1 MALEQVSDYLS
12 QMTEDMSELTKYLGD
27 NHRALGLGIGAA
39 VGAATLGYYLLSPP
53 RSLMEAPIDLNR
65 QSVEVPGGEYARV
78 SVLCEDG
85 KLVETLS
92 GNVNTLYEGFQRG
105 LEMSKNNPCLGWRTS
120 PEGPFEW
127 MTYGN
132 VAEKAHN
139 FGSGLLSRGLQ
150 SNPETFLG
158 IFSQN
163 RVEWTVTEQACNM
176 YSMVIV
182 PLYDTLGPQ
191 AVTYIVNQAKL
202 STIVCDKSDKAVKLL
217 QNEGISCV
225 KCIIVMDAI
234 SEDARKMAEECHVE
248 LVPFSEVEEQGKQN
262 LQEAVPPKPDDLCTI
277 CYTSGTTGNPKGA
290 MLSHKNI
297 VAACAGVAVTFEQKF
312 KMTPDD
318 VHISYLPLA
327 HIFERLVQCYLFS
340 CGARIGFF
348 QGDVRKLTDD
358 IKELRP
364 TIFATVPRLLN
375 RIYDK
380 VMAGAASA
388 GVVKRLLLSVAL
400 KRKEAALN
408 RGVFNNDTL
417 WDKVVFKKIQENL
430 GGRVKYI
437 VTGAAPL
444 SPTIMTFLRCAMGC
458 FVFEGYG
465 QTESAAAAS
474 LTFPMDFSVGHVGIP
489 VACVKI
495 KLDDVPD
502 MNYYAKDGKGEIC
515 VKGASVFKGYL
526 HEPEKTAETIDANG
540 WLHTGDI
547 GTWTPQGTLK
557 IIDRKKHIFKLAQGE
572 YIAPEKIE
580 GVYLRSPLVGQV
592 FVHGESLQACLV
604 GVVVPD
610 EVAFPQLASS
620 KGITGD
626 MAELCKNAALKKE
639 VMDSIIALGKK
650 SSLHSFEQVKDLY
663 LCPEPFSVENGLLT
677 PTFKSKRPQLRDFFQ
692 DQITEMYSKLT

>member
-1 MALEQVSDYLS
+1 MALEQVSDFLN
-12 QMTEDMSELTKYLGD
+12 QMTEDMSELTRYLAD
-27 NHRALGLGIGAA
+27 NQRALGLGIGAA
-39 VGAATLGYYLLSPP
+39 IGAATLGYYMLSSP
-53 RSLMEAPIDLNR
+53 RSLMEAPIDLSR
-65 QSVEVPGGEYARV
+65 QSVEVPGGEYARI
-78 SVLCEDG
+78 SVLCKDG
-85 KLVETLS
+85 KLAETLC
-92 GNVNTLYEGFQRG
+92 GDVNTLYECFQRG
-105 LEMSKNNPCLGWRTS
+105 LKVSNNGPCLGWRTS
-120 PEGPFEW
+120 PTGPYEW
-127 MTYGN
+127 MTYGD
-132 VAEKAHN
+132 VAERARN
-139 FGSGLLSRGLQ
+139 FGSGLIARGLQ
-150 SNPETFLG
+150 PNPDTFLG

-176 YSMVIV
+176 YNMVVV

-191 AVTYIVNQAKL
+191 AITFIVNQAKL
-202 STIVCDKSDKAVKLL
+202 STIVCDKSEKAVKLL
-217 QNEGISCV
+217 QSEGISCI
-225 KCIIVMDAI
+225 KCIMVVEAI

-248 LVPFSEVEEQGKQN
+248 LVPFSDVEEQGKQN
-262 LQEAVPPKPDDLCTI
+262 PQDAVPPKPDDLCTI

-297 VAACAGVAVTFEQKF
+297 VAGCAGVAVTFEQKF
-312 KMTPDD
+312 SMTSED

-327 HIFERLVQCYLFS
+327 HIFEKLVQCYLF
-340 CGARIGFF
+340 CNGARIGFF

-375 RIYDK
+375 RIYDT
-380 VMAGAASA
+380 VMTKAANA
-388 GVVKRLLLSVAL
+388 GVVKRLLLNMAL
-400 KRKEAALN
+400 KRKEAAMN
-408 RGVFNNDTL
+408 RGVFNNQTM
-417 WDKVVFKKIQENL
+417 WDKLVFKPIQENL

-444 SPTIMTFLRCAMGC
+444 SPAIMMFMRSAMGC
-458 FVFEGYG
+458 LVFEGYG
-465 QTESAAAAS
+465 QTETSGAATV
-474 LTFPMDFSVGHVGIP
+474 TFPMDFSIGHVGIP
-489 VACVKI
+489 LACLKI

-515 VKGASVFKGYL
+515 VKGANVFKGYL

-547 GTWTPQGTLK
+547 GAWTPQGTLK

-580 GVYLRSPLVGQV
+580 GVYLQSPLVAQV

-604 GVVVPD
+604 GVVVPG
-610 EVAFPQLASS
+610 EQTFPQLASS

-626 MAELCKNAALKKE
+626 MAELCKNAELKKE
-639 VMDSIIALGKK
+639 VMDSITALGKK
-650 SSLHSFEQVKDLY
+650 SGLHSFEQVKDLY

-677 PTFKSKRPQLRDFFQ
+677 PTFKSKRPQLKDFFKNE
-692 DQITEMYSKLT
+692 ITEMYSKLT